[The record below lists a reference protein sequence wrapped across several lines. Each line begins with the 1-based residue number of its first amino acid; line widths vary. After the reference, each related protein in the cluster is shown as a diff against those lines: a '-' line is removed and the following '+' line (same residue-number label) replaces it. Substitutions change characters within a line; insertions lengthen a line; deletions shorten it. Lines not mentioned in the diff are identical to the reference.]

1 MMLVEVVL
9 LMRIKDTTQ
18 LVHIANQMCQVV
30 QLKNKGKKSHTSIS
44 DPPSTMRP
52 FIVTSLG
59 CDWSV

>member
-30 QLKNKGKKSHTSIS
+30 QLKNKRKK
-44 DPPSTMRP
+44 
-52 FIVTSLG
+52 VTLAFQTHPQQ
-59 CDWSV
+59 